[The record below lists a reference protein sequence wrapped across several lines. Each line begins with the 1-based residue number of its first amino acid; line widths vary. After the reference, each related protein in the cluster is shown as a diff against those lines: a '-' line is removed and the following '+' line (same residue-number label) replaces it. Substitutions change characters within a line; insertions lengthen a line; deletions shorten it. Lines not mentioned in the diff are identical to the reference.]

1 MDNIDQLKVKVD
13 LMYIII
19 KGLLK
24 DVNMLKTEI
33 CQCNSHRLKTAIVE
47 EPDAPKSNS

>member
-1 MDNIDQLKVKVD
+1 MDGIDQLKVKVD

-33 CQCNSHRLKTAIVE
+33 CQCDHHRLKTALVE
-47 EPDAPKSNS
+47 EPDAPKLKS